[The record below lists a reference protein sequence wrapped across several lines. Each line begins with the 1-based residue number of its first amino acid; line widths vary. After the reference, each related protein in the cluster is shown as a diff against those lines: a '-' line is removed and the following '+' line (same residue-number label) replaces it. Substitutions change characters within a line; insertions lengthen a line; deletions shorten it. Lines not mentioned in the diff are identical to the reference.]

1 MFVFIFTRR
10 NFEAADVRGS
20 LTTANTFAKVAS
32 KLTSGQSAVKLC
44 VNDRQAR
51 KLEPQSNHLADT
63 DTFIF

>member
-1 MFVFIFTRR
+1 
-10 NFEAADVRGS
+10 
-20 LTTANTFAKVAS
+20 
-32 KLTSGQSAVKLC
+32 